1 MKPLTYL
8 GTLGLAELLMVL
20 AIAVAAV
27 ALLVAAVRKWVY
39 ARDAVL
45 AALALPFMFGLVLA
59 LAGCTPPA
67 GPTIII
73 GGDTIINGGSSA
85 DTRGP
90 GAGTSKGPVV
100 RVEIKGIVGGE
111 HCGSGATPANESHTL
126 GVGCYLDITVN
137 PIDANGVVILDT
149 NVAGLAPD
157 YFQQRGDSPAA
168 SFTLSAGNPYNGRI
182 TGTARG
188 TIILAAAVKGVP
200 SGDVT
205 FTIK

>member
-1 MKPLTYL
+1 MTPRKSFL
-8 GTLGLAELLMVL
+8 GS
-20 AIAVAAV
+20 
-27 ALLVAAVRKWVY
+27 LVAV
-39 ARDAVL
+39 
-45 AALALPFMFGLVLA
+45 GLVLA
-59 LAGCTPPA
+59 LAACTPPA

-73 GGDTIINGGSSA
+73 GGDTITIGG
-85 DTRGP
+85 DTTHGP

-111 HCGSGATPANESHTL
+111 HCASGTPAAESHAL

-137 PIDANGVVILDT
+137 PIDGNGAVIFDT
-149 NVAGLAPD
+149 NVTGLAPD
-157 YFQQRGDSPAA
+157 FFQQRGDSPAA

-188 TIILAAAVKGVP
+188 SIVLAAAVKGVP

-205 FTIK
+205 FSVK